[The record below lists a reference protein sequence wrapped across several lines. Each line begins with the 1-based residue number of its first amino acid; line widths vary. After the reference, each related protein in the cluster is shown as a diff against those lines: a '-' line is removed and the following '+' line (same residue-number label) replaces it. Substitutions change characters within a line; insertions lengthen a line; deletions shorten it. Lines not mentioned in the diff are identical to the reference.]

1 MLQNILTQKW
11 PGELVQGAGSR
22 GDAVPED
29 RMQWWKLENW
39 CETFDAPLLPKEPK
53 LRLLATV
60 RLIKLWGAWR
70 QESSRP
76 YSDRA
81 VPNQSEANAPAVQC
95 NVNGSVQFSI
105 SHCWLWIFQCLS
117 LVLDSLAQA
126 WRHWHDKM
134 MMSAASQAQ
143 QKSFSSCSR
152 EFQVCKIFSILCHRL
167 GWYIIHGYKVRLL
180 RGLPVDTKDDWRL
193 SLKLPRGVI
202 LAKYMPW
209 LPRMQVISASDL
221 RVKPQMDRPCT
232 VLSENTVR

>member
-1 MLQNILTQKW
+1 MLQNILTQTW
-11 PGELVQGAGSR
+11 PGEIVQGAGSR

-29 RMQWWKLENW
+29 RMQWWKLKEW
-39 CETFDAPLLPKEPK
+39 CDTFGADALHSFDAPLLPKEPK
-53 LRLLATV
+53 HRPLATV

-152 EFQVCKIFSILCHRL
+152 EFQIRKIFSIHCHRL
-167 GWYIIHGYKVRLL
+167 GWYMRHGWYKVRLL
-180 RGLPVDTKDDWRL
+180 RGVPVDTKDDWRL
-193 SLKLPRGVI
+193 SLKLPKGVI
-202 LAKYMPW
+202 LAECMPW
-209 LPRMQVISASDL
+209 LP
-221 RVKPQMDRPCT
+221 QM
-232 VLSENTVR
+232 